1 MKDYVQAEKEI
12 KEKPLRGPVEPIAQ
26 SCSSEKIDK
35 ILNSPDLQLKV
46 SYKVPQCGAV
56 KFVSNPTGGMEAP
69 RDDFIV
75 SIHCMI
81 KVVCIW
87 SSLL

>member
-1 MKDYVQAEKEI
+1 MKDYVQAEKEM

-26 SCSSEKIDK
+26 SCSSDEIDK

-46 SYKVPQCGAV
+46 SYKVPECGAV
-56 KFVSNPTGGMEAP
+56 KYVSNPTGGMEAP

-75 SIHCMI
+75 SIYYI
-81 KVVCIW
+81 IELA
-87 SSLL
+87 SND

>member
-1 MKDYVQAEKEI
+1 MKDYVQAEKEM

-26 SCSSEKIDK
+26 SCSSDEIDK

-46 SYKVPQCGAV
+46 SYKVPECGAV
-56 KFVSNPTGGMEAP
+56 KYVSNPTGGMEAP

-75 SIHCMI
+75 SIHCI
-81 KVVCIW
+81 SHYLDRQK
-87 SSLL
+87 